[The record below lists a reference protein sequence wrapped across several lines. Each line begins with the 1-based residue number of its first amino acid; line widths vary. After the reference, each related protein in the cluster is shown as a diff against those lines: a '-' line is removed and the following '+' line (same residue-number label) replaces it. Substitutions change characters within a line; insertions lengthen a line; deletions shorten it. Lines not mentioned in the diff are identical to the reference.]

1 MIDEIAV
8 PTGTILAMRRL
19 LWDIGATDTT
29 QHDQKV
35 ECFHWGATLDSLAGM
50 PSWPVEVNGIAESIT
65 FYENVRD
72 HVQKTI
78 EALRRSGRSED

>member
-1 MIDEIAV
+1 MTDPIPV
-8 PTGTILAMRRL
+8 PVGTVLAIRRL

-50 PSWPVEVNGIAESIT
+50 PSWPVEEAGIAESIT
-65 FYENVRD
+65 FYESVRD
-72 HVQKTI
+72 HIERTI
-78 EALRRSGRSED
+78 EALRRSEVPED

>member
-1 MIDEIAV
+1 MTDPIPV
-8 PTGTILAMRRL
+8 PAGTVLAIRRL

-50 PSWPVEVNGIAESIT
+50 PSGPVEENGIAQSIT

-72 HVQKTI
+72 HVEKTI
-78 EALRRSGRSED
+78 EVLRRTEVPEG

>member
-1 MIDEIAV
+1 
-8 PTGTILAMRRL
+8 LAQFSQVRRL

-50 PSWPVEVNGIAESIT
+50 PAWPVEQGGIAESIT
-65 FYENVRD
+65 FYETVRD
-72 HVQKTI
+72 HVENTI
-78 EALRRSGRSED
+78 EALRRSDNSEN